1 MLKAS
6 HSRALGHIQ
15 LDRYTREQ
23 VSRLAASTLSRSLST
38 GSEIETQADMDRKLH
53 ACACKRVP
61 SKCFTLTAHFDDM
74 TSVSVSV
81 TRSVCKLHEEVRRA
95 FFGEA
100 LRGSQSK
107 LSPSR

>member
-38 GSEIETQADMDRKLH
+38 GSEIETQAERIGNYTH
-53 ACACKRVP
+53 PRVY
-61 SKCFTLTAHFDDM
+61 AA
-74 TSVSVSV
+74 SVSV
-81 TRSVCKLHEEVRRA
+81 
-95 FFGEA
+95 
-100 LRGSQSK
+100 
-107 LSPSR
+107 